1 MTYSLMMAFKNE
13 CNRCLFVIKIP
24 LIFQALNR
32 ESDGKFLSVYAFT
45 LCFEEEHLDGWYEVL
60 ESIPSVIFFSLVF

>member
-1 MTYSLMMAFKNE
+1 MIGFKNK
-13 CNRCLFVIKIP
+13 CNRCLFVIKTP

-32 ESDGKFLSVYAFT
+32 ESDGKLLSVYALT
-45 LCFEEEHLDGWYEVL
+45 LCFEEEHLYGWYEVL